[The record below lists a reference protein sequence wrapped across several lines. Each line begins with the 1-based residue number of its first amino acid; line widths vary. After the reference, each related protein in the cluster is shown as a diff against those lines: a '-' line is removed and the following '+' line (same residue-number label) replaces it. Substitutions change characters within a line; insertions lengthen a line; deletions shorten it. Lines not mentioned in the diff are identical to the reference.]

1 MQPIF
6 LCYPLRILL
15 FAGLLSLH
23 QHTLADTRISTNWLG
38 SHLNDTNLTLIDMAD
53 DVQYQRFHLPGA
65 LHLPYRAINTTD
77 RYGASY
83 SLGREQLINVL
94 GLLGVSPE
102 SHVVIYDDLG
112 GLNASRL
119 YWELEGLGHQ
129 RVSVL
134 DGGLVQWILEG
145 RKVSNQAVNGIKTNY
160 TPANQQPR
168 ANLATLADITQL
180 TADAI
185 LLDVRTQEE
194 YAGDP
199 RQPRSGH
206 IPGARWWPWD
216 STVDFNA
223 GFRLKPATEL
233 KHQLQSL
240 GVSDPDLPVYLY
252 CRTGHRASQSY
263 YVLRQLGF
271 SKVKIYD
278 GSIAE
283 YSRHTAL
290 PLRKGMKP

>member
-83 SLGREQLINVL
+83 SLGREQLINIL

-145 RKVSNQAVNGIKTNY
+145 RKVSNQPVNGIKTNY